1 MTTTYWCEHALLPDG
16 PADAVAVTV
25 DGDRITGVV
34 PGTPRSGTVLSGL
47 VTPGFANAHSH
58 AFHRALRG
66 RTHSGGGTFFTWRER
81 MYAVAHRLDPVS
93 YYRLARLV
101 FTEMVLA
108 GFTSVGEFHYLHHG
122 SGGTPYSD
130 PNAMSHS
137 LVAAAGDA
145 GIRLTLLDTCYLASA
160 VDGAPPQGV
169 QQRYSDGDADAWA
182 ERLDAFRAESPLVRV
197 GAAIH
202 SVRAVPAAQLA
213 VPVAWAQANGAPLH
227 AHVSEQIS
235 ENDDCLAVHR
245 RTPTQLLAD
254 AGAVTSDF
262 VGVHV
267 THPSGDDVGLLGASG
282 AGVCLCP
289 TTERDLGDGIGPG
302 RRLANAG
309 VSLSIGTDS
318 HAVVDPFEEMRGV
331 EMHERLATQRRGV
344 FSPAELLS
352 AGTRHSALGWDDVGS
367 IAPGAQADLV
377 RVATDTP
384 RTAGSEPAGIAL
396 SAFASDVRDVMVA
409 GRWLVR
415 DGRHKHAANPSSE
428 LAAEVKEL
436 LR

>member
-1 MTTTYWCEHALLPDG
+1 MTTYWCEHALLPDG
-16 PADAVAVTV
+16 PAAAVSITI
-25 DGDRITGVV
+25 DGDRITDVV
-34 PGTPRSGTVLSGL
+34 PDTPRTGTVLPGL
-47 VTPGFANAHSH
+47 ITPGFANAHSH

-81 MYAVAHRLDPVS
+81 MYAVANRLDPVS

-122 SGGTPYSD
+122 PAGTRYSD
-130 PNAMSHS
+130 PNALSHS

-160 VDGAPPQGV
+160 VGGAPPQGV
-169 QQRYSDGDADAWA
+169 QQRYNDGDADAWA
-182 ERLDAFRAESPLVRV
+182 ARLESFRPESPLVRV

-213 VPVAWAQANGAPLH
+213 VPAAWAEANGAPLH
-227 AHVSEQIS
+227 AHVSEQTS
-235 ENDDCLAVHR
+235 ENDDCLAVHD
-245 RTPTQLLAD
+245 RTPTRLLAD

-302 RRLANAG
+302 RKLANAG
-309 VSLSIGTDS
+309 VPLSIGTDS
-318 HAVVDPFEEMRGV
+318 HAIVDPFEEMRGV
-331 EMHERLATQRRGV
+331 EMHERLVTQQRGV
-344 FSPAELLS
+344 FSPAELLA

-377 RVATDTP
+377 RIATDTP

-415 DGRHKHAANPSSE
+415 DGRHKHAANPAAE
-428 LAAEVKEL
+428 LAAEIKEL

>member
-1 MTTTYWCEHALLPDG
+1 MRTTYWCEHALLPDG
-16 PADAVAVTV
+16 PADAVALRI
-25 DGDRITGVV
+25 DDDRITGVT
-34 PGTPRSGTVLSGL
+34 PGQPRQGTVLTGL

-66 RTHSGGGTFFTWRER
+66 RTQSGGGTFFTWRER
-81 MYAVAHRLDPVS
+81 MYAVAQRLDPVS

-101 FTEMVLA
+101 YTEMVLA

-122 SGGTPYSD
+122 PGGVSYSD
-130 PNAMSHS
+130 PNALSHA

-145 GIRLTLLDTCYLASA
+145 GIRLTLLDTCYLASG
-160 VDGAPPQGV
+160 VDGTAPEGV

-182 ERLDAFRAESPLVRV
+182 ARLADFRPGSPLVRV

-202 SVRAVPAAQLA
+202 SVRAVPAGQLP
-213 VPVAWAQANGAPLH
+213 VPVEWARAHGVPLH
-227 AHVSEQIS
+227 AHVSEQTG
-235 ENDDCLAVHR
+235 ENDECLAVHG
-245 RTPTQLLAD
+245 RTPTGLLAD
-254 AGAVTSDF
+254 AGAVTQDF

-267 THPSGDDVGLLGASG
+267 THPSETDIGLLGTAG

-302 RRLANAG
+302 RRLADAG
-309 VSLSIGTDS
+309 VSLSVGTDS

-331 EMHERLATQRRGV
+331 EMHERLAARARGL
-344 FSPAELLS
+344 FSPAELLA
-352 AGTRHSALGWDDVGS
+352 AGTRHAHLGWSDVGA

-377 RVATDTP
+377 RIATDTP
-384 RTAGSEPAGIAL
+384 RTAGSEPLGVPL

-415 DGRHKHAANPSSE
+415 DGRHKHAANPAAE
-428 LAAEVKEL
+428 LAAEIKEL

>member
-1 MTTTYWCEHALLPDG
+1 MTTYWCEHALLPDG

-25 DGDRITGVV
+25 DGDSITDVV
-34 PGTPRSGTVLSGL
+34 PDAPRKGTVLAGL
-47 VTPGFANAHSH
+47 VAPGFANAHSH

-66 RTHSGGGTFFTWRER
+66 RTHAGGGTFFTWRER
-81 MYAVAHRLDPVS
+81 MYAVAQRLDPVS

-122 SGGTPYSD
+122 PGGKSYSD
-130 PNAMSHS
+130 PNALSHS

-145 GIRLTLLDTCYLASA
+145 GIRLTLLDTCYLASG
-160 VDGAPPQGV
+160 VDGAPTRGV

-182 ERLDAFRAESPLVRV
+182 ERLSAFRPGSPLVRV

-202 SVRAVPAAQLA
+202 SVRAVPVEQLA
-213 VPVAWAQANGAPLH
+213 VPVAWAKANGAPLH
-227 AHVSEQIS
+227 AHVSEQTS
-235 ENDDCLAVHR
+235 EHDDCLAVHH
-245 RTPTQLLAD
+245 RTPTQLLAE

-267 THPSGDDVGLLGASG
+267 THPSGDDIGLLGAAR

-309 VSLSIGTDS
+309 ASLSIGTDS
-318 HAVVDPFEEMRGV
+318 HAVIDPFEEMRGV
-331 EMHERLATQRRGV
+331 EMHERLATQSRGV
-344 FSPAELLS
+344 FSPAELLA
-352 AGTRHSALGWDDVGS
+352 AGTRHSALGWEDVGS

-377 RVATDTP
+377 RIATDTP

-415 DGRHKHAANPSSE
+415 DGRHKHAANPAVE
-428 LAAEVKEL
+428 LAAEIKEL

>member
-1 MTTTYWCEHALLPDG
+1 MTTYWCEHALLPDG
-16 PADAVAVTV
+16 PAAAVAVTV
-25 DGDRITGVV
+25 DGDHITGVT
-34 PGTPRSGTVLSGL
+34 PDAPRSGTVLSGL

-66 RTHSGGGTFFTWRER
+66 RTHSGGGTFFTWRQR
-81 MYAVAHRLDPVS
+81 MYAVAQRLDPVS

-122 SGGTPYSD
+122 PDGVPYSD
-130 PNAMSHS
+130 PNALSHS
-137 LVAAAGDA
+137 LVAAAGDV
-145 GIRLTLLDTCYLASA
+145 GIRLTLLDTCYLTSG
-160 VDGAPPQGV
+160 VDGSPPNGV

-182 ERLDAFRAESPLVRV
+182 ERLDSFRPGSPLVRV

-202 SVRAVPAAQLA
+202 SVRAVPAAQLT
-213 VPVAWAQANGAPLH
+213 VPVAWAKANGAPLH
-227 AHVSEQIS
+227 AHVSEQTS
-235 ENDDCLAVHR
+235 ENDDCLAVYG
-245 RTPTQLLAD
+245 RTPTQLLSD
-254 AGAVTSDF
+254 AGAVTSGF

-267 THPSGDDVGLLGASG
+267 THPSEDDIRLFGAAR

-302 RRLANAG
+302 RRLADAG
-309 VSLSIGTDS
+309 AVLSVGTDS
-318 HAVVDPFEEMRGV
+318 HAIVDPFEEMRGV
-331 EMHERLATQRRGV
+331 EMHDRLAAKARGV
-344 FSPAELLS
+344 FSPAELL
-352 AGTRHSALGWDDVGS
+352 AACTRHSALGWDDVGA

-377 RVATDTP
+377 RIATDTP

-415 DGRHKHAANPSSE
+415 DGRHKHTANPAAE
-428 LAAEVKEL
+428 LAAEIKEL